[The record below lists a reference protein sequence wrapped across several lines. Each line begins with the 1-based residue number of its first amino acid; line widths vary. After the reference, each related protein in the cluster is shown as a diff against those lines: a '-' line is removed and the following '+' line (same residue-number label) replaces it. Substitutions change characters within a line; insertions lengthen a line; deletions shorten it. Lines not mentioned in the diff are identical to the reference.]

1 MIDRPKAPGNKI
13 HQVGWFA
20 VYITLFWEF
29 SGVNNLIFINMII
42 YFILVVTHSDCG
54 VTKGCFA
61 YPYGCIATDSC
72 LLLAAWKPRC
82 DNAELGK
89 KDTNTLQERDVVR

>member
-1 MIDRPKAPGNKI
+1 MKNAISI
-13 HQVGWFA
+13 
-20 VYITLFWEF
+20 
-29 SGVNNLIFINMII
+29 NLDINL
-42 YFILVVTHSDCG
+42 ILVVTHSDCG

-82 DNAELGK
+82 DNAELGLD
-89 KDTNTLQERDVVR
+89 DTNTLQERDAVR